1 MEIKEHSIKVESER
15 SKGSDVIADR
25 FEKKKR
31 ELEKEHREEVLSLQL
46 RLQNKE
52 SDLYKMEQLL
62 LKINTA
68 MDDVKKE
75 KEDIKTEMELN
86 KVEKI
91 KLEERSNFMRE

>member
-1 MEIKEHSIKVESER
+1 MEIKEHSLKVESER

-31 ELEKEHREEVLSLQL
+31 ELEREHREEVLGLQL

-75 KEDIKTEMELN
+75 KEYIKTEMELY

>member
-1 MEIKEHSIKVESER
+1 
-15 SKGSDVIADR
+15 
-25 FEKKKR
+25 
-31 ELEKEHREEVLSLQL
+31 
-46 RLQNKE
+46 
-52 SDLYKMEQLL
+52 MEQLL